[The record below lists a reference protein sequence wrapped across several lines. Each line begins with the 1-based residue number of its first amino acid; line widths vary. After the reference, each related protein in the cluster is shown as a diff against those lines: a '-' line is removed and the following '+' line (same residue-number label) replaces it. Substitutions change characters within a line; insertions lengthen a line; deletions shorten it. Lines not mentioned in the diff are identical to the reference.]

1 MSTPQELAE
10 RIDTLESRFAFQE
23 DTIGKLNDVIV
34 DQQSRLVQ
42 LEKTIRSLLE
52 RAADQENAADSIEP
66 DDAPPPHY

>member
-23 DTIGKLNDVIV
+23 DTISKLNDVIV
-34 DQQSRLVQ
+34 DQQTRLAQ

-52 RAADQENAADSIEP
+52 RAAEQENASDLDEP

>member
-34 DQQSRLVQ
+34 DQQTRLAQ

-52 RAADQENAADSIEP
+52 RAAEQENAAGLDEP

>member
-34 DQQSRLVQ
+34 DQQARMAQ

-52 RAADQENAADSIEP
+52 RAAEQENASDLIEP